1 MFLVK
6 NIISGQGVRSDWNVY
21 VLVYEYVGEDINK
34 TCICRNISVWT
45 SNPSTV

>member
-1 MFLVK
+1 M
-6 NIISGQGVRSDWNVY
+6 
-21 VLVYEYVGEDINK
+21 YEYVREDINK